1 MAEHYHGER
10 TNQVGKKPKP
20 DKPKKRGKRT
30 GGLGF
35 KPPQEQPCHACNGT
49 GMIGK
54 KMCARCMGSG
64 TI

>member
-1 MAEHYHGER
+1 MA
-10 TNQVGKKPKP
+10 KKPKE

-35 KPPQEQPCHACNGT
+35 KPPQEQPCHACDGT

-54 KMCARCMGSG
+54 KICARCSGSG